1 MASQTPR
8 IHSSKLSEQ
17 LAQSLEQLILD
28 GVYAV
33 GERLPSERQMA
44 EDYGVSRTSVRGAL
58 STLAARNLIETRHG
72 GGHYVSER
80 LHSDFLS
87 LWQSL
92 LSRHD
97 YMEFDVLEFRRAFEG
112 MMSGLAAERATE
124 TDLERIRSCLEQ
136 MDVAAQTQNLEQQS
150 EADVGFHQ
158 AIAEASHNVLFS
170 HLSNSLLTML
180 HRHTQKNL
188 ANMFNAGGDKQQLRA
203 QHQAIYDAIAA
214 RDATRATAQAQA
226 HIAYV
231 ESTLRQA
238 RAHSARESRAQ
249 ALAHKD
255 RVKKLRSGK

>member
-1 MASQTPR
+1 
-8 IHSSKLSEQ
+8 
-17 LAQSLEQLILD
+17 
-28 GVYAV
+28 
-33 GERLPSERQMA
+33 
-44 EDYGVSRTSVRGAL
+44 
-58 STLAARNLIETRHG
+58 
-72 GGHYVSER
+72 
-80 LHSDFLS
+80 
-87 LWQSL
+87 
-92 LSRHD
+92 
-97 YMEFDVLEFRRAFEG
+97 
-112 MMSGLAAERATE
+112 MSGLAAERATE

-136 MDVAAQTQNLEQQS
+136 MDVAAQTHNLEQQS

-188 ANMFNAGGDKQQLRA
+188 ANMFSAGGDKQKLRT

-214 RDATRATAQAQA
+214 RDAARATAQAQA